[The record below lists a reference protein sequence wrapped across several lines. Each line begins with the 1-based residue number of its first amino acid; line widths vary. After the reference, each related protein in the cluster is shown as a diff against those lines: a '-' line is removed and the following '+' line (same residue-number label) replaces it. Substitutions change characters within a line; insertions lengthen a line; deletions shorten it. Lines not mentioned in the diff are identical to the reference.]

1 MLFELPVELRSK
13 IYARAR
19 YEAARDVV
27 ERLLTRRRPGGNPSM
42 HLVEWRLSD
51 TKRMALEHY
60 TWGASTQH
68 RVVVNVRDFARVYLR
83 LFVRYAHEHE
93 HEGSSYR
100 VLVFLATE
108 RSTRHVVRDRDMAL
122 DDAPRVHYF
131 GRADH
136 RRMEMFIHDAG

>member
-68 RVVVNVRDFARVYLR
+68 RVVVNVRDFARVYL
-83 LFVRYAHEHE
+83 
-93 HEGSSYR
+93 GCSSGTR
-100 VLVFLATE
+100 TSTNTRGRRTACSSSWR
-108 RSTRHVVRDRDMAL
+108 RSA
-122 DDAPRVHYF
+122 
-131 GRADH
+131 
-136 RRMEMFIHDAG
+136 RRGTS